1 MDALSAHFKEQQH
14 LHRANTSFNES
25 ITTSWYAFDKYYI
38 LIDQTGA
45 YSAAI
50 LLHPSHRKAYLQ
62 AAWKK
67 DWVSYGVDRARVI
80 WQQYKNNDTNTST
93 IDTTTM
99 TQINRYLYDIQQRQ
113 QRSKGASDEFERFI
127 TAPAITIDSPA
138 IDWWLQQQQR
148 TSYPQLSKMAIDI
161 LSAVPMSAES
171 ERVFSAARRTIPW
184 TRARLEGVIIE
195 QLECLKHW
203 QRSGLISDNYVMASA
218 SDDNSEMHA
227 LERQEGEQPA

>member
-1 MDALSAHFKEQQH
+1 M
-14 LHRANTSFNES
+14 
-25 ITTSWYAFDKYYI
+25 
-38 LIDQTGA
+38 
-45 YSAAI
+45 
-50 LLHPSHRKAYLQ
+50 
-62 AAWKK
+62 
-67 DWVSYGVDRARVI
+67 I

-148 TSYPQLSKMAIDI
+148 TS
-161 LSAVPMSAES
+161 
-171 ERVFSAARRTIPW
+171 
-184 TRARLEGVIIE
+184 
-195 QLECLKHW
+195 
-203 QRSGLISDNYVMASA
+203 SDNYVMASA